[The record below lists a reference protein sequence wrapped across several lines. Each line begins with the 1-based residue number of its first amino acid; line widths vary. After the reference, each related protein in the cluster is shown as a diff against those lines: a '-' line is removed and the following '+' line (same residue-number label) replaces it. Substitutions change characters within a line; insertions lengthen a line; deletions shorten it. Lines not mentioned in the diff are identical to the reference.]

1 MTGNIDIAIYAEDK
15 RLTLYPDENINLN
28 QSVQSLKDLTKVFT
42 DFTRSFSIP
51 ANDNNNAIFKHYYDA
66 QIVNGFDARVKI
78 EGRIEIG
85 GVTLKTGK
93 IQLNDVTLKSNVAS
107 DYKLEFFGNTVKI
120 KDLIGD
126 KTLRDLDLSALDH
139 NYTPATIKTG
149 LTNELFA
156 GAIKYPLVSY
166 NRRFLYTDIQQDT
179 DSLINVKYDASF
191 TSGVQWDE
199 LRPAIKCI
207 NIIEAIEAR
216 FPQLTFS
223 RNFFDTQEFNQ
234 LYMSLG
240 NGSDKQKPFSSLKV
254 NEYNVNVFQRG
265 GVNDRFRARLRAFC
279 TVNSGVSEYRVVFLI
294 DGERV
299 YESDFVTGDYNASLN
314 FGLIPFG
321 VYKFEYFIESKGA
334 NNISVRS
341 IYESEMYTIPFGVAV
356 GFDLQDNTF
365 VVDTLVPQ
373 VEIKSIIENMKIVDW
388 FAAIVKSS
396 NLVIV
401 PENDGSL
408 YVNTLSSWYDS
419 GNILEVSEYVDIES
433 LDVARGKLYRDIN
446 FGYEDQESLLANEY
460 EAQFGQQFGGFES
473 QVLGV
478 SSEDKLEIVLPFENP
493 QFERLRPSQNQY
505 GLIVD
510 NSLDSYKNKPF
521 LFYIPNLP
529 VSNDSRIGFSGDIYE
544 PINFINTPSHSILIN
559 QGFAAQ
565 FNAEFSE
572 YNGAVLDDNWYS
584 RYYSDYIN
592 DLFNTR
598 RREFTLNINFPI
610 SIASNLGL
618 NDRLIIKGDRYLI
631 DNIDTNLLNG
641 VSKVVLLND
650 IFTTLSV
657 RDESKLFESFITAK
671 DRGSSYY
678 TGAEFAEVSTE
689 STFINLNQLFISS
702 DDNLSFTLDANKTG
716 VSRVGVIKV
725 FDGLQNPIITVLQPS
740 QILITFDEDIITFDN
755 NKTTF

>member
-1 MTGNIDIAIYAEDK
+1 MTGNIDIAIYVGEE

-42 DFTRSFSIP
+42 DFTRSFSVP

-66 QIVNGFDARVKI
+66 QIVNGFDARVKV

-85 GVTLKTGK
+85 GVTLKKGK
-93 IQLNDVTLKSNVAS
+93 IQLNDVTLKSNVPT

-126 KTLRDLDLSALDH
+126 DTLRNLDLSALDH
-139 NYTPATIKTG
+139 AYTPATIKTG
-149 LTNELFA
+149 LEDGLFS

-166 NRRFLYTDIQQDT
+166 DRRFLYNDVEQDT
-179 DSLINVKYDASF
+179 EENINIKYDDTF

-199 LRPAIKCI
+199 LKPAIKCI
-207 NIIEAIEAR
+207 NIIEAIEVR
-216 FPQLTFS
+216 YPEITFS

-240 NGSDKQKPFSSLKV
+240 NGSNKQNPFSSIKV

-265 GVNDRFRARLRAFC
+265 GVNDRFRAKLRAFC
-279 TVNSGVSEYRVVFLI
+279 TVNSGTSEYRVVFLI

-299 YESDFVTGDYNASLN
+299 YESDYVTGDYNASLN
-314 FGLIPFG
+314 FGLIPFA
-321 VYKFEYFIESKGA
+321 VYKFEYFIESKGG

-356 GFDLQDNTF
+356 NFDLQDNTF

-401 PENDGSL
+401 PQDDGGL
-408 YVNTLSSWYDS
+408 YVNTLSSWYD
-419 GNILEVSEYVDIES
+419 GGTILDVSEYVDIES
-433 LDVARGKLYRDIN
+433 LEVARGKLYRDIN
-446 FGYEDQESLLANEY
+446 FGYEEQESILANEY
-460 EAQFGQQFGGFES
+460 ESQFGQQFGGFES
-473 QVLGV
+473 QILGV
-478 SSEDKLEIVLPFENP
+478 SSDEELKIELPFENP
-493 QFERLRPSQNQY
+493 QFEKLRPSQVQY

-510 NSLDSYKNKPF
+510 NSLSSYQNKPF
-521 LFYIPNLP
+521 LFFIPNLP
-529 VSNDSRIGFSGDIYE
+529 VSNDSRIGFSGDTYE
-544 PINFINTPSHSILIN
+544 PISFINTPSHSILIN
-559 QGFAAQ
+559 GGFAAQ

-572 YNGAVLDDNWYS
+572 YNGAVLDDNWYQ

-592 DLFNTR
+592 DLFNPR

-610 SIASNLGL
+610 SLSSTLGL

-631 DNIDTNLLNG
+631 DNIDTNILTG
-641 VSKVVLLND
+641 VSKVVLIND
-650 IFTTLSV
+650 IFTTLSTNDV
-657 RDESKLFESFITAK
+657 SKIFESFITAR

-678 TGAEFAEVSTE
+678 TGAKFAQVSTE
-689 STFINLNQLFISS
+689 STFINLDQEFISS
-702 DDNLSFTLDANKTG
+702 EQNLSFTLDINKTG
-716 VSRVGVIKV
+716 VERVGVINIL
-725 FDGLQNPIITVLQPS
+725 DGLENPTLTVLQPS
-740 QILITFDEDIITFDN
+740 EILITFDENIITFDN
-755 NKTTF
+755 NITTF